1 MEGTMGDDG
10 ETIVNRPDRD
20 PALMETGKTK
30 VIQ

>member
-1 MEGTMGDDG
+1 MAGTMGDDG
-10 ETIVNRPDRD
+10 DTIVNKPDRV